1 MITPQEVTTPKARIN
16 RKDDLVVL
24 TLDERGVILD
34 CSKAAERLFGYL
46 RSELM
51 GRHVSQLLPKLVE
64 EVLVQDDRFN
74 PRLSFL
80 CHSGHL
86 FQTHGR
92 QGSAFR
98 SELHFVEFNNLSG
111 RILRL
116 IVCPVDFSSMRGEPC
131 F

>member
-1 MITPQEVTTPKARIN
+1 MITPQEVTTPKVRIN
-16 RKDDLVVL
+16 RKDDLVAL

-51 GRHVSQLLPKLVE
+51 WRHVSQLLPQLIE
-64 EVLVQDDRFN
+64 DVLVQDGRLN
-74 PRLSFL
+74 PKLSFL

-92 QGSAFR
+92 QGRAFR
-98 SELHFVEFNNLSG
+98 SELHFVELNNLSG

-116 IVCPVDFSSMRGEPC
+116 IVCPVDFSTS
-131 F
+131 

>member
-16 RKDDLVVL
+16 RKDDLVAL

-51 GRHVSQLLPKLVE
+51 WRHVSQLLPQLIE
-64 EVLVQDDRFN
+64 DVLVQDGRLN
-74 PRLSFL
+74 PKLSFL

-86 FQTHGR
+86 FQTHNQ
-92 QGSAFR
+92 QGHAFH
-98 SELHFVEFNNLSG
+98 SELHFVELNNLSG
-111 RILRL
+111 RSLRL
-116 IVCPVDFSSMRGEPC
+116 IVCPVDFSTS
-131 F
+131 